1 MYNVITHG
9 DDEVRFESRWKKML
23 CKRSGEAGAAEGRRR
38 SNNGM
43 TGFDTK
49 SNYLL
54 GLFLVQLTWF
64 CSLFS
69 DL

>member
-1 MYNVITHG
+1 MIIQG
-9 DDEVRFESRWKKML
+9 DDEVRFESRWKNICCVGGRVRL
-23 CKRSGEAGAAEGRRR
+23 GAAEGRRR

-54 GLFLVQLTWF
+54 GLFLVQLT
-64 CSLFS
+64 
-69 DL
+69 